1 MLSTART
8 PTLELFSR
16 NRVLHVLMAAYAA
29 VWIWAAINPLHFDDW
44 LLENLLVVAAVIF
57 TAWLWRRKLL
67 SDLSSIQVTIFL
79 ALHTIGSHYTYSL
92 VPFGDWLKEAME
104 MERNHYDRISH
115 FTFGLL
121 IVYPMREFLTRTGN
135 AIPRW
140 PGLTAFF
147 VIATASGF
155 YELIEWLAAVIVS
168 PETGAAFLGTQGDE
182 FDAQKDHALALVG
195 AAATLAVAR
204 FAEGRAPAPEAQPAD

>member
-1 MLSTART
+1 MLSTAHT
-8 PTLELFSR
+8 PTLDPFQR
-16 NRVLHVLMAAYAA
+16 NRVLHVLTAAYAA

-44 LLENLLVVAAVIF
+44 LLENVLVVAAVIF
-57 TAWLWRRKLL
+57 TAWLWHKKLL
-67 SDLSSIQVTIFL
+67 SDLSSVQVAIFL
-79 ALHTIGSHYTYSL
+79 ALHTVGSHYTYSL
-92 VPFGDWLKEAME
+92 VPFGDWLKDAME
-104 MERNHYDRISH
+104 MDRNHYDRIIH

-121 IVYPMREFLTRTGN
+121 IVYPMREFLARTGN
-135 AIPRW
+135 AMPRW

-147 VIATASGF
+147 VIATASGI

-195 AAATLAVAR
+195 AVATLALAR
-204 FAEGRAPAPEAQPAD
+204 FAEGKAPAPVGQRPD